1 MLYGALVVPPA
12 DPAQTISPLARH
24 LYEVS
29 TWVEVAGTAST
40 AGGPTTAADPVLTD

>member
-12 DPAQTISPLARH
+12 DDPAQTISPLARH

-29 TWVEVAGTAST
+29 TWVEVAGVVDDEP
-40 AGGPTTAADPVLTD
+40 GVTT